1 MTKGLFAKKS
11 IKSLLQDTVQ
21 TKHSL
26 KRTLGPLNLTAMG
39 IGAIIGA
46 GIFVLTGQAA
56 SEYAGPA
63 ISLSFIFAAIICVFA
78 ALCYAELAS
87 LIPVS
92 GGAYSYS
99 YVAMGEFIA
108 WTVGWV
114 LTLEYLFSAATVS
127 VGWSGYLTSLLKDF
141 NIIIPASLSSAP
153 LNYDTATGWQSS
165 GSLINLPA
173 MFITAFMGF
182 LIAVGIK
189 AAASFN
195 DLMVVIKL
203 TVIVLFI
210 ACGIAYINMD
220 NLTPFIPENTG
231 TFGQYGFSGILR
243 GAGVVFFAFIG
254 FDALSTL
261 AQEAKNPQSDL
272 PKGMLGSLGVSTL
285 VYIIIALVLT
295 GIVSFKLLNV
305 PDPIAVAV
313 NALGSHFLWLRF
325 VIKIAILA
333 GLTSVVLV
341 MMLGQTRIFYTMAH
355 DGLMP
360 KSFGKISDR
369 FHTPFFTTIAVTLVG
384 MIVAGIFPVGILGQ
398 LVSMGTLLAFAVV
411 CFGVLVLRYTQ
422 PLLHRPFKTPFVP
435 YIPLLGTLA
444 CVLQM
449 VLLPGV
455 TWLQLVAWIIIGCI
469 IYFTY
474 GKKNSLVRNPHLAK
488 K

>member
-384 MIVAGIFPVGILGQ
+384 MIVSGIFPVGILGQ

-449 VLLPGV
+449 ILLPGV

>member
-449 VLLPGV
+449 ILLPGV